1 MSAILLCSYGL
12 DLLEVDSLEVELPE
26 VELPEVADFLCRSC
40 RSMARRAAARNT
52 AASST
57 ATGVPITPAKFV
69 RLMFKSRS
77 LSMYSWG
84 IAKVEVGVSKPMN
97 RAMSPTNALQL

>member
-26 VELPEVADFLCRSC
+26 VELPEVADFLC